1 MIVYK
6 PKGDFESSIN
16 IKKQYIQLLKEYHAQ
31 LMVKK
36 SQGNEYIKSKMRVD
50 LYELSQKLDKQIE
63 LLDEKSDIFYNHFLP
78 EYDLELKECEEK
90 FDIVFSKAKSSNQNL
105 SKEITDKLKNTISS
119 YEELDEENRNHIEV
133 KNVIYRDLKIL
144 LSL

>member
-6 PKGDFESSIN
+6 PKGDFEDSIK

-31 LMVKK
+31 LMIKK
-36 SQGNEYIKSKMRVD
+36 DKGNEYIKSKMRVD

-63 LLDEKSDIFYNHFLP
+63 LCDEKCDVFYNHFLP
-78 EYDLELKECEEK
+78 GYDLQLKECEEN
-90 FDIVFSKAKSSNQNL
+90 FDKVFLEAHDISKKA
-105 SKEITDKLKNTISS
+105 SKEVIDKINHTIKS
-119 YEELDEENRNHIEV
+119 YKDLDEENQAHTEV

-144 LSL
+144 LTL

>member
-6 PKGDFESSIN
+6 PKGDFETSIN
-16 IKKQYIQLLKEYHAQ
+16 IQKQYVQLLKEYHAQ
-31 LMVKK
+31 LMIKK
-36 SQGNEYIKSKMRVD
+36 DKGNEYIKSKMRVD

-63 LLDEKSDIFYNHFLP
+63 LYDEKYNTFYNHFLP
-78 EYDLELKECEEK
+78 GYELELKDCEEN
-90 FDIVFSKAKSSNQNL
+90 FDKIFKEAKSKKST
-105 SKEITDKLKNTISS
+105 SKEVEGKINNTIKS
-119 YEELDEENRNHIEV
+119 YEELDDENKAHIEV